1 MLTELFIQ
9 NVAVIEKTS
18 VTFGPGFNL
27 FTGETGAGKSI
38 LIDAIG
44 AVLGFRTSRDIVRT
58 GAEKALVTAMFDNL
72 SPQTVAVLAENGYEP
87 EEDGTLLLSRELLTS
102 GKGTCKIG
110 GRPAT
115 VSILREVA
123 QTLINIHGQHDSQL
137 LMEPERHMSLID
149 SYAGTTELL
158 AAYKKQYAVLQGVKR
173 ELEKLDMDEA
183 EKTYRV
189 DLLTYQIDEIDS
201 AKLSSGEEEELAAQK
216 KRLANAAKIAECLAT
231 ADAALN
237 GNDEAEGLVALLDA
251 AKDAASTAGRYID
264 GLSQTAQRME
274 EMYYELREYASDIHA
289 YATEAEP
296 DGDVNSIEARLDL
309 IYKLRHKYGATI
321 AEVLAYAE
329 NARRELSAITHAE
342 ERKKELESSLAKETY
357 AAQKL
362 AEQLAEKRADA
373 AGHFVGEVGAE
384 LKFLDMPFVRLE
396 VNSER
401 GPLGADGIDKMEL
414 LISTNPGEPPKSLA
428 KIASGGELS
437 RIMLSLKNVLADR
450 DEVGTL
456 IFDEVDTGVSGRAAQ
471 KIGQKLLQAS
481 RGRQIICVTHLAQV
495 AAYAQEHLL
504 IEKSVR
510 KERTFT
516 EVRVLEDE
524 ERVRELARIMGGED
538 ITETVL
544 QGAREMIARAK
555 EVDKK
560 GSV

>member
-18 VTFGPGFNL
+18 VSFGPGFNL

-58 GAEKALVTAMFDNL
+58 GADKAVVTALFDQL
-72 SPQTVAVLAENGYEP
+72 SPQTIAVLAENGYEP
-87 EEDGTLLLSRELLTS
+87 EEDGTLLLCRELQSS

-115 VSILREVA
+115 VSILREIA

-149 SYAGTTELL
+149 SYAATGELL
-158 AAYKKQYAVLQGVKR
+158 AAYKKQYALLQGVRR
-173 ELEKLDMDEA
+173 ELEALDMDEA

-189 DLLTYQIDEIDS
+189 DLLRYQIDEIES
-201 AKLSSGEEEELAAQK
+201 AALSPGEDDELSAQR
-216 KRLANAAKIAECLAT
+216 KRLNNAAKIAESLAA

-237 GNDEAEGLVALLDA
+237 GDDEAEGLVTLLDT
-251 AKDAASTAGRYID
+251 AKDAAMTAGRYIES
-264 GLSQTAQRME
+264 LSQTAQRME

-289 YATEAEP
+289 LATDTEP
-296 DGDVNSIEARLDL
+296 EGDVNAIENRLDL
-309 IYKLRHKYGATI
+309 IYKLKHKYGATI
-321 AEVLAYAE
+321 EEVLARAE
-329 NARRELSAITHAE
+329 EARGELSAITHSE

-362 AEQLAEKRADA
+362 AEELALRRKEASGR
-373 AGHFVGEVGAE
+373 FLSEVGEE
-384 LKFLDMPFVRLE
+384 LKFLDMPFVRFELD
-396 VNSER
+396 SER
-401 GPLGADGIDKMEL
+401 CPLGPDGIDRMEL
-414 LISTNPGEPPKSLA
+414 LISTNPGEPPKPLA

-471 KIGQKLLQAS
+471 KIGQKLRQAS
-481 RGRQIICVTHLAQV
+481 QGRQIICVTHLAQV
-495 AAYAQEHLL
+495 AAFAQEHLL

-510 KERTFT
+510 GQRTFT
-516 EVRVLEDE
+516 EVRALDDE

-544 QGAREMIARAK
+544 QSAREMIERAQAAQK
-555 EVDKK
+555 
-560 GSV
+560 S